1 MELETASGIPR
12 CTEVRRRSGLR
23 PALVLFFIAPLVSE
37 VLAGSTPLDLM
48 GSPAIF
54 LIVFLLE
61 ALLYGGG
68 AILIREIARRAG
80 RGWLAILGLGL
91 AFGVLEEGLI
101 TQSFFNPDYL
111 GLHLLGLGNLF
122 GLGWVWI
129 TDVLALH
136 MFWSIGASIALA
148 ELLLRHRG
156 TDPWLGPVGILLVCV
171 LFVVGMIGIGYGTY
185 TSNHHFVAPWPKLA
199 GALIVVLIV
208 TTLALRL
215 PRRQVAAPTP
225 PIRRA
230 PSPWLVGALAF
241 AGGSIFVVVHQLYNV
256 LSTLPGIVP
265 VAVTMAIVVAVL
277 LLVWRWSGQPG
288 WGMPHQ
294 LALTAGALFTYAWNG
309 FVTIPLSDGIDVAGQ
324 IAIDLLAV
332 ALVIVVALSLAR
344 NGARTTSG
352 APM

>member
-1 MELETASGIPR
+1 MQLDTASGIPR
-12 CTEVRRRSGLR
+12 YPEVQRRSGLR

-48 GSPAIF
+48 GNPAIF

-61 ALLYGGG
+61 ALLYGSG

-101 TQSFFNPDYL
+101 TESFFNPDYL

-136 MFWSIGASIALA
+136 MFWSIGVSIALV
-148 ELLLRHRG
+148 EVLFRQRC
-156 TDPWLGPVGILLVCV
+156 TDPWLGPVGL
-171 LFVVGMIGIGYGTY
+171 LFVSALFVAGVVGIGYGTY
-185 TSNHHFVAPWPKLA
+185 MNNHHFLAPWPKLA
-199 GALIVVLIV
+199 GALIVVLV
-208 TTLALRL
+208 VAALALRL
-215 PRRQVAAPTP
+215 PKRQVAVSMPTG
-225 PIRRA
+225 RA
-230 PSPWLVGALAF
+230 PSPWLVGAAAF
-241 AGGSIFVVVHQLYNV
+241 VGASIFVCVHQLYNV
-256 LSTLPGIVP
+256 VPTLPGILP
-265 VAVTMAIVVAVL
+265 VAVTVAVAAAVL
-277 LLVWRWSGQPG
+277 LMVWRWSAQPG
-288 WGMPHQ
+288 WGLPHQ

-324 IAIDLLAV
+324 IAIDTLAV

-344 NGARTTSG
+344 NGAQTTG
-352 APM
+352 DGPM

>member
-1 MELETASGIPR
+1 MELDTASGIPSYP
-12 CTEVRRRSGLR
+12 ELRRRSGLR

-61 ALLYGGG
+61 ALFYGGG

-136 MFWSIGASIALA
+136 MFWSVGASIALA
-148 ELLLRHRG
+148 ELLFRHRCN
-156 TDPWLGPVGILLVCV
+156 DPWLGPVGLLLVCV
-171 LFVVGMIGIGYGTY
+171 LFVAGAIGIGYGTY
-185 TSNHHFVAPWPKLA
+185 ISNHHFLGPWPKLA

-208 TTLALRL
+208 AALALRL
-215 PRRQVAAPTP
+215 PKRQVAAPTP
-225 PIRRA
+225 PIPRA
-230 PSPWLVGALAF
+230 PSPWLVGAIAF
-241 AGGSIFVVVHQLYNV
+241 VGGSIFVGVHQLYKV
-256 LSTLPGIVP
+256 VPTLPGIVP
-265 VAVTMAIVVAVL
+265 VAVTAAIAVAVL

-288 WGMPHQ
+288 WGVPQQ

-309 FVTIPLSDGIDVAGQ
+309 FVTIPLSDGLDVAGQ
-324 IAIDLLAV
+324 VAIDMLAV
-332 ALVIVVALSLAR
+332 ALVIVIALSLAR
-344 NGARTTSG
+344 NGARMTSG